1 MEPSRAA
8 QSRALLCGALLCSA
22 LRCAALLSIHL
33 PRWACYAVQAFGVSP
48 SSVCAGQ
55 GGGAGGVAARAER
68 RERAGWQVACSTAC
82 VRERQAMVCGCAAP
96 LGPAATLAPAT
107 ADCVRAPCR
116 CIGVRRMTMVAP
128 RSRCAVRGA
137 RAAVLLPRSAGPR
150 VHEHTYVCSCAYSAA
165 ASGRFSADT
174 SPCSECARWLRM
186 LCMPPKA
193 PPPLGKAT
201 NSSMLCCKS
210 SVKPQL

>member
-1 MEPSRAA
+1 MRPELSGASEQGGRL
-8 QSRALLCGALLCSA
+8 RALPRACASVKQWCVGAQ
-22 LRCAALLSIHL
+22 R
-33 PRWACYAVQAFGVSP
+33 RWARPPRSRRRLRTAF
-48 SSVCAGQ
+48 
-55 GGGAGGVAARAER
+55 
-68 RERAGWQVACSTAC
+68 
-82 VRERQAMVCGCAAP
+82 
-96 LGPAATLAPAT
+96 
-107 ADCVRAPCR
+107 RAPCR

-128 RSRCAVRGA
+128 RTRCAVRGA

-201 NSSMLCCKS
+201 NSSMLYCKS
-210 SVKPQL
+210 SIKTQL